1 MPHCVLT
8 DCELELFT
16 VTVSDCPKV
25 SVSRSLPVHRYFI
38 PLDNTALQCSD
49 NNNKATTGIMLALKK
64 KREAEQKQAAAEAAA
79 EASNGGTAPA
89 KLSLL
94 GVGGKKQVKNGDSA
108 NTVKKR
114 TPGEIRIQ
122 KGAFLLM
129 KWQSD
134 S

>member
-1 MPHCVLT
+1 
-8 DCELELFT
+8 
-16 VTVSDCPKV
+16 
-25 SVSRSLPVHRYFI
+25 
-38 PLDNTALQCSD
+38 
-49 NNNKATTGIMLALKK
+49 MLALKK